1 MEDKITL
8 DRETFKALAVDT
20 RIEILKRLN
29 EHKETLTDLAQEM
42 NMSPSTIKEHLDK
55 LVSVGLIEQIEK
67 DTKWKYYRLT
77 SKGKAIVSPYETK
90 IWILLGISIIGFIGM
105 TYSFLTKLIYLPSG
119 AATLTSETVLADSV
133 PKVLESTPEMAQQIP
148 YIEFL
153 LVIIFAIVIGLCI
166 GYLVKKRI

>member
-1 MEDKITL
+1 MDDKITL

-55 LVSVGLIEQIEK
+55 LVSVGLIEQIER

-90 IWILLGISIIGFIGM
+90 IWILLGISIIGFIGI
-105 TYSFLTKLIYLPSG
+105 TYSFLKKLMPVPKSLVTLKSEEVF
-119 AATLTSETVLADSV
+119 ATGIRTVPESTSEML
-133 PKVLESTPEMAQQIP
+133 QQIP
-148 YIEFL
+148 YIEFS
-153 LVIIFAIVIGLCI
+153 LVIVFAIVIGMCI